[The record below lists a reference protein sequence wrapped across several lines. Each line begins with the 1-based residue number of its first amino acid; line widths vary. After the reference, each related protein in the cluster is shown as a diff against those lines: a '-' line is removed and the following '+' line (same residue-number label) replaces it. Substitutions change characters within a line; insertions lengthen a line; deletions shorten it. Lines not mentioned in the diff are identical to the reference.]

1 MFEQRFTEFDTVRRY
16 ARQLDED
23 LTEQERAERLDTLRQ
38 FAEFVERTPDEMVA
52 EIFDVQTRK
61 YRKRGFYAKKIK
73 EFSEGLD
80 LPRGRQVAK
89 GNVIRAFFIANGRRV
104 PPEMPEWLL

>member
-1 MFEQRFTEFDTVRRY
+1 MTEQAFTDYETVRRY
-16 ARQLDED
+16 ADQLDGD
-23 LTEQERAERLDTLRQ
+23 LTAAERAERLDTLRQ

-52 EIFDVQTRK
+52 EIFNTETRK
-61 YRKRGFYAKKIK
+61 YRKRGFYAAKIK
-73 EFSEGLD
+73 EFSSGLD

-104 PPEMPEWLL
+104 PPEMPEWLR